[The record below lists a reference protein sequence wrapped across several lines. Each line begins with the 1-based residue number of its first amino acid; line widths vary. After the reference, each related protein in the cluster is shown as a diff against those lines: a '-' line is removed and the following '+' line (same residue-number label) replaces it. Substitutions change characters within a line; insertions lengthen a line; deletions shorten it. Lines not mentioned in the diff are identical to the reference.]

1 MSTIAPVEIGSDLM
15 AAVNPKKKAAS
26 TDTVQADTDKF
37 LNLLVTQLKNQ
48 DPMNPLDN
56 AQLTSQLA
64 QMSTV
69 TGINKLNDTLA
80 ALQGS
85 YKQSET
91 MQAANMISHG
101 VLSAGTTLT
110 LASGTTAGSSGSVFG
125 VELGSAADSVQVQI
139 YDKNNK
145 LVETLDLGALPAG
158 VKPLGWDGSIADTDL
173 TDTIKTPGQA
183 ADGAYTF
190 KVVATR
196 AGEALKD
203 ANGLAFG
210 VVASVSTGT
219 EGVKLNVP
227 ALGSLTMADVKQI
240 L

>member
-1 MSTIAPVEIGSDLM
+1 MNTIAPTEIGSDLM

-48 DPMNPLDN
+48 DPMNPMDN

-91 MQAANMISHG
+91 MQAANMIKHG
-101 VLSAGTTLT
+101 VLTPGTDLE
-110 LASGTTAGSSGSVFG
+110 LSDKASVFG
-125 VELGSAADSVQVQI
+125 VELGSAADSVKVEI
-139 YDKNNK
+139 YDKYNK

-158 VKPLGWDGSIADTDL
+158 VKPLGWDGKIADTNPL
-173 TDTIKTPGQA
+173 DTVETPAQA
-183 ADGAYTF
+183 ADGKYTF
-190 KVVATR
+190 KVLATR
-196 AGEALKD
+196 GGEALKD
-203 ANGLAFG
+203 ANGLTFG
-210 VVASVSTGT
+210 VVASVSAGAD
-219 EGVKLNVP
+219 GVKLNVP
-227 ALGSLTMADVKQI
+227 AIGALTMADVKQI

>member
-1 MSTIAPVEIGSDLM
+1 MSTIETGAAVSTDLM
-15 AAVNPKKKAAS
+15 AAVNPKKKAAA
-26 TDTVQADTDKF
+26 TDTVQQDTDKF

-80 ALQGS
+80 ALKGS
-85 YKQSET
+85 YQQSES
-91 MQAANMISHG
+91 MQAANLINHG
-101 VLSAGTTLT
+101 VLAKGADLALT
-110 LASGTTAGSSGSVFG
+110 NKASVFG

-139 YDKNNK
+139 YDQYNK

-158 VKPLGWDGSIADTDL
+158 VKPLGWDGSIADTDSL
-173 TDTIKTPGQA
+173 DTAVTPGQA
-183 ADGAYTF
+183 GDGKYTF

-196 AGEALKD
+196 GGETLKD

-210 VVASVSTGT
+210 VVASVSTGA
-219 EGVKLNVP
+219 EGVKVNVP
-227 ALGSLTMADVKQI
+227 AMGSLTMADIKQI

>member
-1 MSTIAPVEIGSDLM
+1 MTTIDTSAAISNDLM
-15 AAVNPKKKAAS
+15 AAVNPKKKTAS
-26 TDTVQADTDKF
+26 TDKVQEDTDKF

-69 TGINKLNDTLA
+69 TGINKLNDTLS

-85 YKQSET
+85 YKQSESL
-91 MQAANMISHG
+91 QAANLIGHG
-101 VLSAGTTLT
+101 VLTKGNDLTLT
-110 LASGTTAGSSGSVFG
+110 DQGSIFG

-139 YDKNNK
+139 YDQYGK
-145 LVETLDLGALPAG
+145 LTETIDVGALPAG
-158 VKPLGWDGSIADTDL
+158 VSPLGWDGKIADTDL
-173 TDTIKTPGQA
+173 TDTIETPAQA
-183 ADGAYTF
+183 ANGKYTF
-190 KVVATR
+190 KVVATQG
-196 AGEALKD
+196 GEKLKD
-203 ANGLAFG
+203 AGGLAAS
-210 VVASVSTGT
+210 VVASVSTGS

-227 ALGSLTMADVKQI
+227 GFGVLTMADIKQI

>member
-1 MSTIAPVEIGSDLM
+1 MTTIDTSAAVSNDLM

-37 LNLLVTQLKNQ
+37 LNLLITQLKNQ
-48 DPMNPLDN
+48 DPSNPLDN

-85 YKQSET
+85 YQQSET
-91 MQAANMISHG
+91 MQAANMINHG
-101 VLSAGTTLT
+101 VLSQGTSLS
-110 LASGTTAGSSGSVFG
+110 LANKASVFG
-125 VELGSAADSVQVQI
+125 VELASAADSVKVEI
-139 YDKNNK
+139 YDKTNK

-158 VKPLGWDGSIADTDL
+158 VKPLGWDGSIADTNL
-173 TDTIKTPGQA
+173 LDTAKTPGQA
-183 ADGAYTF
+183 ADGEYTF

-196 AGEALKD
+196 GGEPLKD

-227 ALGSLTMADVKQI
+227 AVGTLTMADVKQI

>member
-1 MSTIAPVEIGSDLM
+1 MATIASSTEIGNDLM
-15 AAVNPKKKAAS
+15 AAVNPRKKAAS

-48 DPMNPLDN
+48 DPMSPLDN

-80 ALQGS
+80 ALKGS
-85 YKQSET
+85 YQQSES
-91 MQAANMISHG
+91 MQAANLIKHG
-101 VLSAGTTLT
+101 VLTPGTKLE
-110 LASGTTAGSSGSVFG
+110 LNEAASVFG
-125 VELGSAADSVQVQI
+125 VELGSAADNVKVEI
-139 YDKNNK
+139 YDEYNK

-158 VKPLGWDGSIADTDL
+158 VKPLGWDGKIVDTDPL
-173 TDTIKTPGQA
+173 DTVETAGQA
-183 ADGAYTF
+183 ADGNYTF

-196 AGEALKD
+196 NGEALKD

-210 VVASVSTGT
+210 MVASVSTGA

-227 ALGSLTMADVKQI
+227 ALGTLTMADIKQI

>member
-1 MSTIAPVEIGSDLM
+1 MSTIATTEIGSDLM
-15 AAVNPKKKAAS
+15 AAVNPKKKTAT

-69 TGINKLNDTLA
+69 TGINKLNDTLT

-91 MQAANMISHG
+91 LQAAGMINHG
-101 VLSAGTTLT
+101 VLSRGTDLS
-110 LASGTTAGSSGSVFG
+110 LANKASVFG
-125 VELGSAADSVQVQI
+125 VELGSPADSVQVQI
-139 YDKNNK
+139 YDKYNK

-173 TDTIKTPGQA
+173 TDTIKTTGQA
-183 ADGAYTF
+183 ADGGYTF

-196 AGEALKD
+196 AGEPLKD
-203 ANGLAFG
+203 ANGLTFG
-210 VVASVSTGT
+210 VVASVSAGT
-219 EGVKLNVP
+219 DGVKLNVP
-227 ALGSLTMADVKQI
+227 AVGTLTMADVKQI